1 MQYEITI
8 YPYLGM
14 KGFMSSQPSK
24 PPTILAP
31 AGDTHS
37 FLAAIAAGADAIYC
51 GLKIFSARMEAG
63 NFSIEDLA
71 RLTKLAHSKGIQV
84 YVAFNS
90 IIKESETDK
99 VLRILDKLTRYADV
113 DALIIQDT
121 AMVSLAGQAGFKGQ
135 LHLSTLGNCTH
146 PAGLEAAQKAGFSRV
161 VLPREFNLDEIR
173 AMAAAVPG
181 TMDLEVF
188 VHGALCYSVSGRC
201 YWSSWFGGKSA
212 LRGRCVQPC
221 RRLYEQNGKKARHF
235 SCMDLSAD
243 VLAKVLKE
251 IPNISTWKIEGRKK
265 SPHYVYYTVMAYKLL
280 RDAPDQKKQALSFL
294 GYALGRQGSHYNL
307 LSHRVSNPLDHGSET
322 GSGLFLGRIK
332 NPENPYFI
340 SREALLPG
348 DLLRIGYE
356 EESFHQIQKVTRAI
370 PKKGKYFLSSQKGKR
385 IKKGTSVFIIDRRGQ
400 ELESKLARLG
410 AELSEIPKIT
420 IKPSNLS
427 VTHKNAG
434 GNVKSSSQ
442 TIGHR
447 RKRQPDIYEMDVF
460 RNKPPVLKT
469 RHDTGFWISANNY
482 GIKAQAQAWLWLDPV
497 LFPEEEKICR
507 NYIKTALKKGAKNFV
522 LNSPW
527 QITLFDNPQKL
538 NIWAGPFCNITNCLA
553 VEMLKRQGFSGAI
566 VSPELDS
573 QTLLSLPGRCSLPL
587 GAVCRANWPLA
598 ISRIAAPDLDLGKG
612 FTSPMGEIAWTS
624 KHNATYHTFPNWPLD
639 LSSKTGELKQAGFV
653 MLVNL
658 FENIPKGIRMKLR
671 PGTWNWHLKLL

>member
-1 MQYEITI
+1 
-8 YPYLGM
+8 M
-14 KGFMSSQPSK
+14 KGLMTCQPLK
-24 PPTILAP
+24 PPIILAP
-31 AGDTHS
+31 AGDIHS

-63 NFSIEDLA
+63 NFSIEELA
-71 RLTKLAHSKGIQV
+71 RLTKFAHSKGVQV
-84 YVAFNS
+84 YVAFNT

-121 AMVSLAGQAGFKGQ
+121 AMVSLAGQAGFKGK

-221 RRLYEQNGKKARHF
+221 RRLYEQNGKKARYF

-280 RDAPDQKKQALSFL
+280 RDAPERKKQALSFL
-294 GYALGRQGSHYNL
+294 AYALGRQGSHYNL

-370 PKKGKYFLSSQKGKR
+370 PKKGKYFLSSKKGRR
-385 IKKGTSVFIIDRRGQ
+385 IKKGTSVFIIDRRGR
-400 ELESKLARLG
+400 ELETKLSRLG
-410 AELSEIPKIT
+410 AELGEISKVT

-434 GNVKSSSQ
+434 GRVKSLRQ
-442 TIGHR
+442 TSGHR
-447 RKRQPDIYEMDVF
+447 RKKQPDIYEMDVF
-460 RNKPPVLKT
+460 RKKPPVLKT
-469 RHDTGFWISANNY
+469 RNDTGFWISANSY
-482 GIKAQAQAWLWLDPV
+482 GIKAHAQTWLWLDPV
-497 LFPEEEKICR
+497 LFPDEEKICQ

-527 QITLFDNPQKL
+527 QITLFDNPQRL

-553 VEMLKRQGFSGAI
+553 VEMLKSKGFSGAI
-566 VSPELDS
+566 VSPELES
-573 QTLLSLPGRCSLPL
+573 RTLLSLPERCCLPL

-612 FTSPMGEIAWTS
+612 FTSPMGEVAWTS
-624 KHNATYHTFPNWPLD
+624 KYNATYHTFPNWPLD

-658 FENIPKGIRMKLR
+658 FENIPKGIRMKPR

>member
-1 MQYEITI
+1 MTC
-8 YPYLGM
+8 
-14 KGFMSSQPSK
+14 QPSK
-24 PPTILAP
+24 QPTILAP

-63 NFSIEDLA
+63 NFSIEELA

-99 VLRILDKLTRYADV
+99 VLRIIDKLARHADA

-121 AMVSLAGQAGFKGQ
+121 AMISLAGQAGFKGK

-161 VLPREFNLDEIR
+161 VLPREFSLDDIR
-173 AMAAAVPG
+173 AMAAAAPE
-181 TMDLEVF
+181 TMDIEVF

-221 RRLYEQNGKKARHF
+221 RRLYEQNGKKARYF
-235 SCMDLSAD
+235 SCLDLSAD

-294 GYALGRQGSHYNL
+294 EYALGRQGSHYNL
-307 LSHRVSNPLDHGSET
+307 LSHRMLNPLEHASET

-332 NPENPYFI
+332 NPEDPYFI

-356 EESFHQIQKVTRAI
+356 EETFHQIQKVTRAI
-370 PKKGKYFLSSQKGKR
+370 PKKGKYFLSSPKGRR
-385 IKKGTSVFIIDRRGQ
+385 INKGTSVFLIDRRGR
-400 ELESKLARLG
+400 ELEEKLSRLG
-410 AELSEIPKIT
+410 AELDRISKVT
-420 IKPSNLS
+420 IRPSNLS
-427 VTHKNAG
+427 STHKNAG
-434 GNVKSSSQ
+434 GRVKSSVQAS
-442 TIGHR
+442 GHR
-447 RKRQPDIYEMDVF
+447 GKKQPDI
-460 RNKPPVLKT
+460 
-469 RHDTGFWISANNY
+469 
-482 GIKAQAQAWLWLDPV
+482 
-497 LFPEEEKICR
+497 
-507 NYIKTALKKGAKNFV
+507 
-522 LNSPW
+522 
-527 QITLFDNPQKL
+527 
-538 NIWAGPFCNITNCLA
+538 
-553 VEMLKRQGFSGAI
+553 
-566 VSPELDS
+566 
-573 QTLLSLPGRCSLPL
+573 
-587 GAVCRANWPLA
+587 
-598 ISRIAAPDLDLGKG
+598 
-612 FTSPMGEIAWTS
+612 
-624 KHNATYHTFPNWPLD
+624 
-639 LSSKTGELKQAGFV
+639 
-653 MLVNL
+653 
-658 FENIPKGIRMKLR
+658 
-671 PGTWNWHLKLL
+671 

>member
-1 MQYEITI
+1 MTDQ
-8 YPYLGM
+8 
-14 KGFMSSQPSK
+14 SSKQ
-24 PPTILAP
+24 PTILAP
-31 AGDTHS
+31 AGDIHS

-51 GLKIFSARMEAG
+51 GLKIFSARMEAN
-63 NFSIEDLA
+63 NFSIEELA
-71 RLTKLAHSKGIQV
+71 RLTTLAHSKGIQV

-99 VLRILDKLTRYADV
+99 VLHILDKLVRYADV

-121 AMVSLAGQAGFKGQ
+121 AMVSLAGKAGFKGK

-146 PAGLEAAQKAGFSRV
+146 PAGLEAAQQAGFSRV
-161 VLPREFNLDEIR
+161 VLPREFSLDDIR
-173 AMAAAVPG
+173 AMAAAAPE

-221 RRLYEQNGKKARHF
+221 RRLYEQNGKKTRYF
-235 SCMDLSAD
+235 SCLDLSAD
-243 VLAKVLKE
+243 VLVKVLKE

-294 GYALGRQGSHYNL
+294 EYALGRQGSHYNL
-307 LSHRVSNPLDHGSET
+307 LSHRVLNPVDHASET

-332 NPENPYFI
+332 NPEDPYFI

-356 EESFHQIQKVTRAI
+356 EETFHQIRKVTRAI
-370 PKKGKYFLSSQKGKR
+370 PKKGKYFLSSQKGRR
-385 IKKGTSVFIIDRRGQ
+385 INKGTSVFLIDRRGS
-400 ELESKLARLG
+400 ELEEKLSRLG
-410 AELSEIPKIT
+410 AELDGISKVT
-420 IKPSNLS
+420 IRPSNLS
-427 VTHKNAG
+427 SIHKNAWDR
-434 GNVKSSSQ
+434 VKCSGQ
-442 TIGHR
+442 TSGHR
-447 RKRQPDIYEMDVF
+447 GKKQPDIYEMDVF
-460 RNKPPVLKT
+460 RKQPPALKT
-469 RHDTGFWISANNY
+469 HNDRGVWISASSY
-482 GIKAQAQAWLWLDPV
+482 GIKAPARAWLWLDPV
-497 LFPEEEKICR
+497 LFPEEEKICQ
-507 NYIKTALKKGAKNFV
+507 NYVKTALKKGAKNFV

-527 QITLFDNPQKL
+527 QITLFENPQRL

-553 VEMLKRQGFSGAI
+553 VEMLKSKGFSGVI

-573 QTLLSLPGRCSLPL
+573 QTLLTLPERCCLPL

-598 ISRIAAPDLDLGKG
+598 ISRIAAPDLDLAKG
-612 FTSPMGEIAWTS
+612 FTSPMGEEAWTS
-624 KHNATYHTFPNWPLD
+624 KYNATYHTFPNWPLD
-639 LSSKTGELKQAGFV
+639 LSSKTGDLKQAGFA

-658 FENIPKGIRMKLR
+658 FENIPKGVRMKPR

>member
-1 MQYEITI
+1 MTC
-8 YPYLGM
+8 
-14 KGFMSSQPSK
+14 QPSK

-31 AGDTHS
+31 AGDMHS
-37 FLAAIAAGADAIYC
+37 FLAAIAASADAIYC

-63 NFSIEDLA
+63 NFSIEELA
-71 RLTKLAHSKGIQV
+71 RLTKLAHSKGIEV

-90 IIKESETDK
+90 IIKESETDQA
-99 VLRILDKLTRYADV
+99 LRILDKLTRYTDV

-121 AMVSLAGQAGFKGQ
+121 AMVSLAEQAGFKGK

-161 VLPREFNLDEIR
+161 VLPREFSLDDIKT
-173 AMAAAVPG
+173 MAAAVPG

-221 RRLYEQNGKKARHF
+221 RRLYEQNGKKTRYF

-280 RDAPDQKKQALSFL
+280 RDTPEQKKQALSFL
-294 GYALGRQGSHYNL
+294 AYALGRQGSHYNL
-307 LSHRVSNPLDHGSET
+307 LSHRVSNPLDHASDT

-340 SREALLPG
+340 SREALVPG

-356 EESFHQIQKVTRAI
+356 EETFHQIQKVTRTI
-370 PKKGKYFLSSQKGKR
+370 PKKGKYFLTAQKGRR
-385 IKKGTSVFIIDRRGQ
+385 INKGTSVFMIDRKGR
-400 ELESKLARLG
+400 ELETQLSHLG
-410 AELSEIPKIT
+410 AELDKIPKVT

-427 VTHKNAG
+427 VSYKHAG
-434 GNVKSSSQ
+434 NKMKSSGQ
-442 TIGHR
+442 TGGHR
-447 RKRQPDIYEMDVF
+447 RKKQPDISKMDVF
-460 RNKPPVLKT
+460 RKIPSNSKT
-469 RHDTGFWISANNY
+469 HNDTGFWISANSY
-482 GIKAQAQAWLWLDPV
+482 GIKPPARAWLWLDPV
-497 LFPEEEKICR
+497 LFPEEERICQ

-527 QITLFDNPQKL
+527 QIALFDNPQRL
-538 NIWAGPFCNITNCLA
+538 NIWAGPFCNITNNLT
-553 VEMLKRQGFSGAI
+553 VEMLKSKGFSGAI
-566 VSPELDS
+566 VSPELES
-573 QTLLSLPGRCSLPL
+573 QTLLSLPRSSCLPL
-587 GAVCRANWPLA
+587 GAVCQANWPVA
-598 ISRIAAPDLDLGKG
+598 ISRIVAPDLTVGKS
-612 FTSPMGEIAWTS
+612 FTSPMGEVAWTS
-624 KHNATYHTFPNWPLD
+624 KYNATYHTFPNWILD
-639 LSSKTGELKQAGFV
+639 LSSKTEELKQAGFV

-658 FENIPKGIRMKLR
+658 FENIPKGVRMKPR

>member
-1 MQYEITI
+1 MTC
-8 YPYLGM
+8 
-14 KGFMSSQPSK
+14 QPSK
-24 PPTILAP
+24 LPIILAP
-31 AGDTHS
+31 AGDIHS
-37 FLAAIAAGADAIYC
+37 FFAAIAAGADAIYC

-63 NFSIEDLA
+63 NFSIEELA

-90 IIKESETDK
+90 IIKESEIDK
-99 VLRILDKLTRYADV
+99 VLRILDKLARYADV

-121 AMVSLAGQAGFKGQ
+121 AMVSLAGQAGFKGK

-161 VLPREFNLDEIR
+161 VLPREFSLDEIR
-173 AMAAAVPG
+173 SMAAAAPG
-181 TMDLEVF
+181 AMDLEVF

-221 RRLYEQNGKKARHF
+221 RRLYEQNGKKARYF

-280 RDAPDQKKQALSFL
+280 RDAPEQKKQALSFL
-294 GYALGRQGSHYNL
+294 AYALGRQGCHYNL
-307 LSHRVSNPLDHGSET
+307 LSHRVSNPLDHASET
-322 GSGLFLGRIK
+322 GSGLFLGRVK
-332 NPENPYFI
+332 NPENPYLI

-356 EESFHQIQKVTRAI
+356 EEAFHQIQKVTRAI
-370 PKKGKYFLSSQKGKR
+370 PKKGKCFLSAQKGKR
-385 IKKGTSVFIIDRRGQ
+385 INKGTSVFLIDRRGS
-400 ELESKLARLG
+400 ELEEKLSRLG
-410 AELSEIPKIT
+410 AELDEIPKVT
-420 IKPSNLS
+420 IRPSNLS
-427 VTHKNAG
+427 AIRNNG
-434 GNVKSSSQ
+434 GGSVKSSGK
-442 TIGHR
+442 TKGHR
-447 RKRQPDIYEMDVF
+447 EKKQPGICEMDVF
-460 RNKPPVLKT
+460 RKQPSALRTHN
-469 RHDTGFWISANNY
+469 DTGFWISANNY
-482 GIKAQAQAWLWLDPV
+482 GIKAPPRAWLWLDPV
-497 LFPEEEKICR
+497 LFPEEEKICQ
-507 NYIKTALKKGAKNFV
+507 NYVNTALKKGAKNFV

-527 QITLFDNPQKL
+527 QISLFDNPQRL

-553 VEMLKRQGFSGAI
+553 VDMLKRNGFSGAI
-566 VSPELDS
+566 ASPELEREV
-573 QTLLSLPGRCSLPL
+573 LLSLPERCCLPL
-587 GAVCRANWPLA
+587 GAVCRANWPVA

-612 FTSPMGEIAWTS
+612 FTSPMGEAAWTS
-624 KHNATYHTFPNWPLD
+624 KYNATYHTFPNWTLD

-658 FENIPKGIRMKLR
+658 FENIPKGIRMKPR

>member
-1 MQYEITI
+1 MTY
-8 YPYLGM
+8 
-14 KGFMSSQPSK
+14 QPSK
-24 PPTILAP
+24 SPTILAP
-31 AGDTHS
+31 AGDMHS

-63 NFSIEDLA
+63 NFSIEELA
-71 RLTKLAHSKGIQV
+71 RLTKLAHSKGIEV

-99 VLRILDKLTRYADV
+99 VLRILDKLTRYTDV

-121 AMVSLAGQAGFKGQ
+121 AMVNLSEQAGFKGK

-161 VLPREFNLDEIR
+161 VLPREFSLDNIR
-173 AMAAAVPG
+173 TMAAAVPG
-181 TMDLEVF
+181 AMDLEVF

-221 RRLYEQNGKKARHF
+221 RRMYDQNGKKARFF

-280 RDAPDQKKQALSFL
+280 RDTPEQKKQALSFL
-294 GYALGRQGSHYNL
+294 AYALGRQGSHYNL
-307 LSHRVSNPLDHGSET
+307 LSHRASNPLDHESDT

-332 NPENPYFI
+332 NPDNPYFI
-340 SREALLPG
+340 SREALVPG

-356 EESFHQIQKVTRAI
+356 EETFHQIQKVTRAI
-370 PKKGKYFLSSQKGKR
+370 PKKGKYFLTAKKGRR
-385 IKKGTSVFIIDRRGQ
+385 INKGTSVFMIDRKGR
-400 ELESKLARLG
+400 ELEAQLSRLE
-410 AELSEIPKIT
+410 AELGEHAKVT

-427 VTHKNAG
+427 VSHKHAG
-434 GNVKSSSQ
+434 DKIKSSGQ
-442 TIGHR
+442 TGGHR
-447 RKRQPDIYEMDVF
+447 KKKQPDIYEMDVF
-460 RNKPPVLKT
+460 RKPPSNLKT
-469 RHDTGFWISANNY
+469 HNDKGFWISANSY
-482 GIKAQAQAWLWLDPV
+482 GITPPARAWLWLDPV
-497 LFPEEEKICR
+497 LFPEEEKICQ

-527 QITLFDNPQKL
+527 QITLFDNPQRL
-538 NIWAGPFCNITNCLA
+538 NIWAGPFCNITNSLA
-553 VEMLKRQGFSGAI
+553 VEMLKSKGFSGAI
-566 VSPELDS
+566 VSPELES
-573 QTLLSLPGRCSLPL
+573 QALLSLPESSCLPL
-587 GAVCRANWPLA
+587 GAVCRANWPVA
-598 ISRIAAPDLDLGKG
+598 ISRIIAPDLTIGKS
-612 FTSPMGEIAWTS
+612 FTSPMGEVAWTS
-624 KHNATYHTFPNWPLD
+624 KHNATYHTFPNWYLD
-639 LSSKTGELKQAGFV
+639 LSSKTEELKQAGFV
-653 MLVNL
+653 MFVNL
-658 FENIPKGIRMKLR
+658 FENIPKGVRMKPR